1 MSDSD
6 EENMIIADA
15 AATTTLAA
23 CYYQNNIS
31 KTPCR
36 TSILSGR
43 DYVTDILN
51 TGHAKRCQ
59 ESFRMEKH
67 VFWRFC
73 YILETRGLLNHSSG
87 VRIEEQLAIFMSV
100 VGHNQRNRLL
110 QERFQHSDET
120 ISRHFNNVLDAIVAL
135 SGEFFQP
142 ADSSTPPKILQ
153 DSRFYPY
160 FKDCVG
166 AIDGTHIPALI
177 KSNDKVPFI
186 NREGVTTQ
194 SVLVACSFDLQF
206 QYVLAGWEGS
216 ATDSRIL
223 NSALTRDNKLHV
235 PQGKY
240 YLADGGYANTP
251 SFIAPHRATRY
262 HLKEYGTMNPTNPK
276 ELFNLR
282 HSSLRNSVER
292 IIGILKKFIA
302 CCILHNH
309 IRREKVRDI
318 IFDKEEKDKDKVK
331 DKDEEDEDPE
341 LDFDVEIGSME
352 YVSRARQREIA
363 SQFRTS
369 LGEAMWRDYQN

>member
-59 ESFRMEKH
+59 ESFRVEKH

-87 VRIEEQLAIFMSV
+87 VRIEEQLAIFMSVV

-142 ADSSTPPKILQ
+142 ADSSTPPEILQ

-177 KSNDKVPFI
+177 NSNDKVPFI
-186 NREGVTTQ
+186 NRKGVTTQ
-194 SVLVACSFDLQF
+194 SILVACSFDLQF

-292 IIGILKKFIA
+292 IIGILKKRFPILTLQPPYPFETQVKIFIS
-302 CCILHNH
+302 CFILHNH

-318 IFDKEEKDKDKVK
+318 IFDKE
-331 DKDEEDEDPE
+331 
-341 LDFDVEIGSME
+341 DVTPRFSEPGLAI
-352 YVSRARQREIA
+352 
-363 SQFRTS
+363 
-369 LGEAMWRDYQN
+369 